1 MIRPS
6 ASSVE
11 RVLACPGSAHLPQ
24 HDYRTEYAEQGDERH
39 GDAEAAAVLGA
50 HDDLPWQVRKLLEP
64 GDVLSAECAMAYD
77 VSDDTARA
85 LGHIAWRDYEQ
96 HLRPFEVPMTI
107 DLIVYGERRI
117 LVVDYKGFEEVTPA
131 ATNPQLAT
139 GALAVARASGRDE
152 IVVAIVYLGA
162 SWKPADVATLCVFD
176 LDMHAARL
184 RDMMTSTDR
193 SLHAGLWCK
202 YCHAFLSCNEQKRI
216 AAEAGGGALA
226 VRVEAM
232 IPLQNDE
239 EASEI
244 YELYERVK
252 LVAQRMRAALY
263 ARAAERPIP
272 LRNGKMFGKHT
283 KLGDREYDGPTVH
296 AVVAAHPELGRD
308 IADRVVEMVAS
319 QAQFERVVKPLVKRG
334 KFAATAKAVF
344 GEVERLG
351 KMKRKETT
359 TIEEY
364 EPGPR
369 LVTDGSPQS
378 TDGNDSESQ
387 PVIAESSF

>member
-11 RVLACPGSAHLPQ
+11 RVMACPGSAHLPQ
-24 HDYRTEYAEQGDERH
+24 HDYHTAYADAGDDRH

-50 HDDLPWQVRKLLEP
+50 HEDLPWQVQKLLEP
-64 GDVLSAECAMAYD
+64 GDVLSAECALAYD

-85 LGHIAWRDYEQ
+85 LGHIAWRDYEK
-96 HLRPFEVPMTI
+96 HLRPFEVPGTI

-117 LVVDYKGFEEVTPA
+117 LVIDYKGFEEVTPA

-139 GALAVARASGRDE
+139 GALAIARASGRDE
-152 IVVAIVYLGA
+152 IMVAIVYLGA

-184 RDMMTSTDR
+184 REMMTSSDR
-193 SLHAGLWCK
+193 SLHAGPWCK
-202 YCHAFLSCNEQKRI
+202 YCHAFLSCDVQKQF

-239 EASEI
+239 DAAEA

-272 LRNGKMFGKHT
+272 LRNGKMFGAHT

-296 AVVAAHPELGRD
+296 AVAAEVLGRD
-308 IADRVVEMVAS
+308 VADKVVEMVAS
-319 QAQFERVVKPLVKRG
+319 QAQFERVVKPLVPRG
-334 KFAATAKAVF
+334 KLAATKRAVF
-344 GEVERLG
+344 GEVEKRG
-351 KMKRKETT
+351 KMQRKETT
-359 TIEEY
+359 EIGEFVPEL
-364 EPGPR
+364 R
-369 LVTDGSPQS
+369 LVAPDEPAPQLPEVTSP
-378 TDGNDSESQ
+378 
-387 PVIAESSF
+387 F